1 MRLTALLKCYR
12 HCAPLLADV
21 QLHFCSSDQFI
32 ELELP
37 PDFGN
42 GSWNAG
48 IPLAR
53 LLWHVPVQGLMT
65 LLAALLLERRVILV
79 AEDRD
84 KVSAAVHAAAAL
96 LYPFR
101 WQHIYLPL
109 LPIALKVS
117 SDKQAGRFNLHTS
130 CMPRQ
135 PLHELTACNPDLGE
149 RLPHQSVV
157 QDI

>member
-1 MRLTALLKCYR
+1 MR
-12 HCAPLLADV
+12 
-21 QLHFCSSDQFI
+21 FCSSDQFI

-117 SDKQAGRFNLHTS
+117 SDKQAGWFMLHT
-130 CMPRQ
+130 
-135 PLHELTACNPDLGE
+135 LHQLTAHCCTLCISSQRTTQTWGTAA
-149 RLPHQSVV
+149 LPICGPRPLTSPMSVGHKAV
-157 QDI
+157 W

>member
-1 MRLTALLKCYR
+1 MQLTALLRCYN

-21 QLHFCSSDQFI
+21 HLLFRSSDQFI

-117 SDKQAGRFNLHTS
+117 SDKQAG
-130 CMPRQ
+130 
-135 PLHELTACNPDLGE
+135 
-149 RLPHQSVV
+149 
-157 QDI
+157 

>member
-1 MRLTALLKCYR
+1 MR
-12 HCAPLLADV
+12 
-21 QLHFCSSDQFI
+21 FCSSDQFI

-117 SDKQAGRFNLHTS
+117 SDKQAGWFMLHT
-130 CMPRQ
+130 
-135 PLHELTACNPDLGE
+135 LHQLTAHCCTLCISSQRTTQTWGTAA
-149 RLPHQSVV
+149 LPICGPRPLTCRWDTKLSG
-157 QDI
+157 DYLCS

>member
-1 MRLTALLKCYR
+1 MSNDARMQFIVLLRCCH

-21 QLHFCSSDQFI
+21 QLLFCSSDQFI

-117 SDKQAGRFNLHTS
+117 SDKQAGSFMLHT
-130 CMPRQ
+130 
-135 PLHELTACNPDLGE
+135 LHELTAYNPDLGE
-149 RLPHQSVV
+149 RLPCQSVV
-157 QDI
+157 